1 MRALGWLPLHLRY
14 AVRSLA
20 RRPTL
25 SLVAVLTLGLGIG
38 ANTAI
43 FSIINVVLLKPLP
56 LEDPDRLAM
65 VWSTTPNQGRAEGFT
80 SYPDFH
86 DWAEQA
92 RQFSGLAAY
101 WIFPNGDV
109 NLTGGAQAERVSVA
123 RVTPGFFE

>member
-56 LEDPDRLAM
+56 LEDPVRLAM

-92 RQFSGLAAY
+92 SQFSGLAAD
-101 WIFPNGDV
+101 WSFRTGDL
-109 NLTGGAQAERVSVA
+109 NLRGGDQPRRESDA
-123 RVTPGFFE
+123 RVAPRF